1 MESEVMGELEE
12 VFGPRFARL
21 ISQDGVWAK
30 ALLNKQV
37 D

>member
-1 MESEVMGELEE
+1 MEEDLKNELEE

-21 ISQDGVWAK
+21 IGTDGVWAK
-30 ALLNKQV
+30 ALLNRAT